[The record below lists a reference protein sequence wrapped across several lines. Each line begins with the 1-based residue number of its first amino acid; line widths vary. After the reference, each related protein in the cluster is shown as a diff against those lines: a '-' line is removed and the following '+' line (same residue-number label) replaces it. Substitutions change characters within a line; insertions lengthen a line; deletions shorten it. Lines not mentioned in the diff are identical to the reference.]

1 MEYYLSLSLLF
12 LIIGLI
18 TSSLTTVISY
28 LSQEEIKQNLGDN
41 SNKIK
46 CFQLIKIQFDEL
58 YHTSF
63 AIEIS
68 FYIIAFTIAN
78 IYFLEQAL
86 IFTVILAINCISLF
100 ALFVL
105 RSGLY
110 SFSKKY
116 ANSIS
121 LKICPLLVLLSL
133 AIKPLSYIQKKIDSQ
148 IYGRSQEESL
158 QELNEMVDNAMEE
171 GSIDAGEYR
180 ILKNIMKFSDVL
192 VSDVM
197 TPRTVVFSL
206 EADKTVGE
214 IVNLPELQMYSR
226 FPVWKGE
233 SLDDAVIGYVL
244 SKDVMRFAISGKK
257 DKRLREISREINFVH
272 ENVGLDKV
280 LEDLLQKRQHLFLV
294 VDEYGGVEGIIT
306 MEDVLETIL
315 GVEIVDEQDRFVD
328 LRDVAK
334 QMRDERVSNIAQT
347 TN

>member
-1 MEYYLSLSLLF
+1 
-12 LIIGLI
+12 
-18 TSSLTTVISY
+18 LTTVNSY

-46 CFQLIKIQFDEL
+46 CLQLIKTQFDEF

-78 IYFLEQAL
+78 IYFLDQAL

-116 ANSIS
+116 ANTVS

-133 AIKPLSYIQKKIDSQ
+133 VVKPLSYIQKKIDSQ

-158 QELNEMVDNAMEE
+158 QELSEMVDNAMEE
-171 GSIDAGEYR
+171 GSIEAGEYR

-226 FPVWKGE
+226 FPIWKGE

-257 DKRLREISREINFVH
+257 DKRLREISREINFIH
-272 ENVGLDKV
+272 ENLGLDKV
-280 LEDLLQKRQHLFLV
+280 LEDFLQKRQHLFLV

-334 QMRDERVSNIAQT
+334 QMRDERVSNIAQI